1 MHGDIID
8 LDGGSTARHK
18 HYPSHG
24 RKSLFTTSQ
33 YLASEDHEE
42 ALRSSTRTRR

>member
-1 MHGDIID
+1 MHGNIID
-8 LDGGSTARHK
+8 LDGGSTVRHE
-18 HYPSHG
+18 HYPSRG